1 MKASSCC
8 RRVRT
13 GRVITPASP
22 IRRGAEAVGALA
34 SAATLILM
42 PKCPMCLAAY
52 LAVAT
57 GLGISVTTASHLRTA
72 ALAASV
78 ALLIVLAWTAIARL
92 FPRPKPGD

>member
-1 MKASSCC
+1 
-8 RRVRT
+8 
-13 GRVITPASP
+13 
-22 IRRGAEAVGALA
+22 
-34 SAATLILM
+34 
-42 PKCPMCLAAY
+42 MCLAAY